1 VKETQAAPLAK
12 GKALTATDGKVLV
25 DDFES
30 GKPQNLLGGPWQVQL
45 DNGGLG
51 TLVKNKDQFLVK
63 DGANGSKF
71 CARIFGHFGKMVAP
85 WPYATLYTS
94 LTNEEPM
101 DMSEFKAIEFWAKG
115 DGKNYD
121 VMVYPSQVTDYA
133 QFRHAF
139 TAPKAWAKVHMDLAT
154 FSQPDWGAKVP
165 QDFSSVKEIQFAP
178 SAMNDEDFDLSI
190 DDVTLVK

>member
-1 VKETQAAPLAK
+1 
-12 GKALTATDGKVLV
+12 
-25 DDFES
+25 
-30 GKPQNLLGGPWQVQL
+30 
-45 DNGGLG
+45 
-51 TLVKNKDQFLVK
+51 
-63 DGANGSKF
+63 
-71 CARIFGHFGKMVAP
+71 
-85 WPYATLYTS
+85 
-94 LTNEEPM
+94 M